1 MRNLRSLSFTELL
14 LQFSPSLDEF
24 KLACSMAGYWVDPP
38 TEFVTKF
45 ILILLIALV
54 FEAIG
59 VVFLSGGLKQI
70 GEPKTI
76 NAAEIASLVTRGATN
91 KNILMGVFFEA
102 IFFGFLL
109 YLLSQKDVSI
119 VWPLTA
125 LGFVI
130 TSLAARI
137 FLKEEISGAR
147 WAGICLIV
155 LGASLVTWSGKP
167 KETAPEEQSPT
178 STDNGLR

>member
-1 MRNLRSLSFTELL
+1 M
-14 LQFSPSLDEF
+14 
-24 KLACSMAGYWVDPP
+24 
-38 TEFVTKF
+38 
-45 ILILLIALV
+45 LIALV

-76 NAAEIASLVTRGATN
+76 NAAEIASLIIRGATN
-91 KNILMGVFFEA
+91 KNILLGVFFEA

-109 YLLSQKDVSI
+109 YMLSQKDVSI

-130 TSLAARI
+130 TSLAAKI
-137 FLKEEISGAR
+137 FLKEEISSVR

-155 LGASLVTWSGKP
+155 LGAGLVTWSAKE
-167 KETAPEEQSPT
+167 KETEHDKQSPV
-178 STDNGLR
+178 STDQDLR

>member
-1 MRNLRSLSFTELL
+1 
-14 LQFSPSLDEF
+14 
-24 KLACSMAGYWVDPP
+24 
-38 TEFVTKF
+38 VTKF
-45 ILILLIALV
+45 IVILLIALV

-70 GEPKTI
+70 GEPKTM
-76 NAAEIASLVTRGATN
+76 NAAEIASLITRGATN

-109 YLLSQKDVSI
+109 YMLSQKDVSI

-137 FLKEEISGAR
+137 FLKEEISTVR
-147 WAGICLIV
+147 WSGICLIV
-155 LGASLVTWSGKP
+155 LGAGLVTWSAKQ
-167 KETAPEEQSPT
+167 KEKEPQEQSPV
-178 STDNGLR
+178 STDYGLR

>member
-1 MRNLRSLSFTELL
+1 M
-14 LQFSPSLDEF
+14 
-24 KLACSMAGYWVDPP
+24 
-38 TEFVTKF
+38 
-45 ILILLIALV
+45 LIALV

-59 VVFLSGGLKQI
+59 VVFLSGGLNQI

-76 NAAEIASLVTRGATN
+76 NAAEIASLITRGTTN
-91 KNILMGVFFEA
+91 KNILIGVFFEA

-130 TSLAARI
+130 TSLAAKI
-137 FLKEEISGAR
+137 FLKEQISSVR

-155 LGASLVTWSGKP
+155 LGASLITWSAKQ
-167 KETAPEEQSPT
+167 KEREPEEQSPA
-178 STDNGLR
+178 STDYGLR

>member
-1 MRNLRSLSFTELL
+1 M
-14 LQFSPSLDEF
+14 
-24 KLACSMAGYWVDPP
+24 
-38 TEFVTKF
+38 TKF
-45 ILILLIALV
+45 ILIPLIALV

-76 NAAEIASLVTRGATN
+76 NATEIASLITRGTTN

-130 TSLAARI
+130 TSLAAKI
-137 FLKEEISGAR
+137 FLKEQISSVR

-155 LGASLVTWSGKP
+155 LGASLITWSAKQ
-167 KETAPEEQSPT
+167 KEREPEEQSPA
-178 STDNGLR
+178 STDYGLR

>member
-1 MRNLRSLSFTELL
+1 
-14 LQFSPSLDEF
+14 
-24 KLACSMAGYWVDPP
+24 
-38 TEFVTKF
+38 VTKF

-70 GEPKTI
+70 GKPKTI
-76 NAAEIASLVTRGATN
+76 NAAEITSLITRGATN

-109 YLLSQKDVSI
+109 YMLSQKDVSI

-130 TSLAARI
+130 TSLAAKI
-137 FLKEEISGAR
+137 FLNEEISSVR

-155 LGASLVTWSGKP
+155 LGACLVTWSGKH
-167 KETAPEEQSPT
+167 KEREPEEQSPA
-178 STDNGLR
+178 STDYGLR

>member
-1 MRNLRSLSFTELL
+1 M
-14 LQFSPSLDEF
+14 
-24 KLACSMAGYWVDPP
+24 
-38 TEFVTKF
+38 TKF
-45 ILILLIALV
+45 ISILLIALV

-70 GEPKTI
+70 GEPKTM
-76 NAAEIASLVTRGATN
+76 NVAEITWLITRGATN

-109 YLLSQKDVSI
+109 YMLSQKDVSI

-137 FLKEEISGAR
+137 FLKEEISSVR

-155 LGASLVTWSGKP
+155 LGAGLVTWSAKE
-167 KETAPEEQSPT
+167 KETEHDKQSPV
-178 STDNGLR
+178 STDRDLR

>member
-1 MRNLRSLSFTELL
+1 M
-14 LQFSPSLDEF
+14 
-24 KLACSMAGYWVDPP
+24 
-38 TEFVTKF
+38 
-45 ILILLIALV
+45 LIALV

-59 VVFLSGGLKQI
+59 VVFLSAGLKQI
-70 GEPKTI
+70 GEPKTM
-76 NAAEIASLVTRGATN
+76 NAAEIASLITRGATN

-109 YLLSQKDVSI
+109 YMLSQKDVSI

-137 FLKEEISGAR
+137 FLKEEISTVR

-155 LGASLVTWSGKP
+155 LGAGLVTWSAKQ
-167 KETAPEEQSPT
+167 KEEEPHKQSAG
-178 STDNGLR
+178 STDYGLP

>member
-1 MRNLRSLSFTELL
+1 ML
-14 LQFSPSLDEF
+14 
-24 KLACSMAGYWVDPP
+24 V
-38 TEFVTKF
+38 
-45 ILILLIALV
+45 ALV

-76 NAAEIASLVTRGATN
+76 NGAEIASLIIRGATN
-91 KNILMGVFFEA
+91 KNILLGVFFEA

-109 YLLSQKDVSI
+109 YMLSQKDVSI

-137 FLKEEISGAR
+137 FLNEEISSVR

-155 LGASLVTWSGKP
+155 LGAGLVTWSAKQ
-167 KETAPEEQSPT
+167 KERGPDKQSPV
-178 STDNGLR
+178 STDYGLR

>member
-1 MRNLRSLSFTELL
+1 
-14 LQFSPSLDEF
+14 
-24 KLACSMAGYWVDPP
+24 MAGHWVDPP
-38 TEFVTKF
+38 PGFVTKF
-45 ILILLIALV
+45 IVILLIALV

-59 VVFLSGGLKQI
+59 VVFLSGGLKEI
-70 GEPKTI
+70 GQPKTI
-76 NAAEIASLVTRGATN
+76 NAPEIVSLITRGATN

-130 TSLAARI
+130 TSLAAKI
-137 FLKEEISGAR
+137 FLKEEISGVR

-155 LGASLVTWSGKP
+155 LGAGLVTWSGKQ
-167 KETAPEEQSPT
+167 KERKPAERSPA
-178 STDNGLR
+178 STGYSLR

>member
-1 MRNLRSLSFTELL
+1 
-14 LQFSPSLDEF
+14 
-24 KLACSMAGYWVDPP
+24 
-38 TEFVTKF
+38 VTKF

-54 FEAIG
+54 VEAIG
-59 VVFLSGGLKQI
+59 VVFLSAGLNQI

-76 NAAEIASLVTRGATN
+76 NAAEIMLLIKRGATN
-91 KNILMGVFFEA
+91 KNILTGVFFEA

-137 FLKEEISGAR
+137 FLKEEISSVR
-147 WAGICLIV
+147 WAEICLIV
-155 LGASLVTWSGKP
+155 LGAGLVTWSAKQ
-167 KETAPEEQSPT
+167 KESGAEEQSPA
-178 STDNGLR
+178 SIDYGVR

>member
-1 MRNLRSLSFTELL
+1 LIRY
-14 LQFSPSLDEF
+14 QD
-24 KLACSMAGYWVDPP
+24 
-38 TEFVTKF
+38 FVTKF
-45 ILILLIALV
+45 ILIMLIALV

-59 VVFLSGGLKQI
+59 VVFLSGGLNQI

-76 NAAEIASLVTRGATN
+76 NAAEITSLIIRGATN
-91 KNILMGVFFEA
+91 KNILLGVFFEA

-137 FLKEEISGAR
+137 FLKEEISSVR

-155 LGASLVTWSGKP
+155 LGACLVTWSGKQ
-167 KETAPEEQSPT
+167 KENGPEEQSPA
-178 STDNGLR
+178 STDYGVR

>member
-1 MRNLRSLSFTELL
+1 M
-14 LQFSPSLDEF
+14 
-24 KLACSMAGYWVDPP
+24 
-38 TEFVTKF
+38 TKF

-54 FEAIG
+54 FEAVG
-59 VVFLSGGLKQI
+59 VVFLSGGLNQI

-76 NAAEIASLVTRGATN
+76 NASEIMSLIKRGATN
-91 KNILMGVFFEA
+91 KNILIGVFFEA

-130 TSLAARI
+130 TSLAARV
-137 FLKEEISGAR
+137 FLKEEISSVR

-155 LGASLVTWSGKP
+155 LGASLVTWSAKT
-167 KETAPEEQSPT
+167 KERKADEQPPSPV
-178 STDNGLR
+178 NGNVR

>member
-1 MRNLRSLSFTELL
+1 M
-14 LQFSPSLDEF
+14 
-24 KLACSMAGYWVDPP
+24 
-38 TEFVTKF
+38 
-45 ILILLIALV
+45 LIALV

-59 VVFLSGGLKQI
+59 VVFLSAGLKQI
-70 GEPKTI
+70 GEPKTM
-76 NAAEIASLVTRGATN
+76 NAAEIASLITRGATN

-109 YLLSQKDVSI
+109 YMLSQKDVSI

-137 FLKEEISGAR
+137 FLKEQISSVR

-155 LGASLVTWSGKP
+155 LGAGLVTWSGKQ
-167 KETAPEEQSPT
+167 KEKEPEEQSRA
-178 STDNGLR
+178 STDYGLR

>member
-1 MRNLRSLSFTELL
+1 M
-14 LQFSPSLDEF
+14 
-24 KLACSMAGYWVDPP
+24 
-38 TEFVTKF
+38 
-45 ILILLIALV
+45 LIALV

-59 VVFLSGGLKQI
+59 VVFLSAGLKQI
-70 GEPKTI
+70 GEPKTM
-76 NAAEIASLVTRGATN
+76 NAAEIASLITRGATN

-109 YLLSQKDVSI
+109 YMLSQKDVSI

-130 TSLAARI
+130 TSLAAKI
-137 FLKEEISGAR
+137 FLKEEISSLR

-155 LGASLVTWSGKP
+155 LGACLVTWSGKQ
-167 KETAPEEQSPT
+167 KARETEEQSPA
-178 STDNGLR
+178 STDYGLR

>member
-1 MRNLRSLSFTELL
+1 M
-14 LQFSPSLDEF
+14 
-24 KLACSMAGYWVDPP
+24 
-38 TEFVTKF
+38 TKF
-45 ILILLIALV
+45 ILILLVALV

-70 GEPKTI
+70 WEPNTM
-76 NAAEIASLVTRGATN
+76 NAAEITSLITRGATN
-91 KNILMGVFFEA
+91 KNILLGVFFEA

-109 YLLSQKDVSI
+109 YMLSQKDVSI

-125 LGFVI
+125 LGFII

-137 FLKEEISGAR
+137 FLKEEISSVR

-155 LGASLVTWSGKP
+155 LGACLVTWTGKQ
-167 KETAPEEQSPT
+167 KDREPEEQSPA
-178 STDNGLR
+178 STDYGLR

>member
-1 MRNLRSLSFTELL
+1 M
-14 LQFSPSLDEF
+14 
-24 KLACSMAGYWVDPP
+24 
-38 TEFVTKF
+38 
-45 ILILLIALV
+45 LIALV

-59 VVFLSGGLKQI
+59 VVFLSAGLKQI
-70 GEPKTI
+70 GEPKTM
-76 NAAEIASLVTRGATN
+76 NAAEIASLITRGATN

-109 YLLSQKDVSI
+109 YMLSQKDVSI

-137 FLKEEISGAR
+137 FLKEEISTVR

-155 LGASLVTWSGKP
+155 LGAGLVTWSGKQ
-167 KETAPEEQSPT
+167 KDRKPEEQSPA
-178 STDNGLR
+178 STDYGLR

>member
-1 MRNLRSLSFTELL
+1 
-14 LQFSPSLDEF
+14 
-24 KLACSMAGYWVDPP
+24 
-38 TEFVTKF
+38 VTKF
-45 ILILLIALV
+45 IVILLIALV

-59 VVFLSGGLKQI
+59 VVFLSGGINQI

-76 NAAEIASLVTRGATN
+76 NAAEIVSLIKRGATN
-91 KNILMGVFFEA
+91 KNILVGVFFEA

-130 TSLAARI
+130 TSLAAKI
-137 FLKEEISGAR
+137 FLKEEISGVR
-147 WAGICLIV
+147 WTGICLIV
-155 LGASLVTWSGKP
+155 LGAGLVTWSAKQ
-167 KETAPEEQSPT
+167 KEKAPEEQSAAPT
-178 STDNGLR
+178 DYGVR

>member
-1 MRNLRSLSFTELL
+1 
-14 LQFSPSLDEF
+14 
-24 KLACSMAGYWVDPP
+24 
-38 TEFVTKF
+38 VTKF

-76 NAAEIASLVTRGATN
+76 NPAEITSLIMRGATN
-91 KNILMGVFFEA
+91 KNILLGVFFEA

-109 YLLSQKDVSI
+109 YMLSQKDVSI

-130 TSLAARI
+130 TSLAAKI
-137 FLKEEISGAR
+137 FLKEEISSVR

-155 LGASLVTWSGKP
+155 LGACLVTWSGKH
-167 KETAPEEQSPT
+167 KEREPEEQSAA
-178 STDNGLR
+178 STDYGLR

>member
-1 MRNLRSLSFTELL
+1 M
-14 LQFSPSLDEF
+14 
-24 KLACSMAGYWVDPP
+24 
-38 TEFVTKF
+38 
-45 ILILLIALV
+45 LIALV

-59 VVFLSGGLKQI
+59 VVFLSAGLKQI
-70 GEPKTI
+70 GEPKTM
-76 NAAEIASLVTRGATN
+76 NAAEIASLITRGATN

-109 YLLSQKDVSI
+109 YMLSQKDVSI

-137 FLKEEISGAR
+137 FLKEQISSVR

-155 LGASLVTWSGKP
+155 LGAGLVTCTAKT
-167 KETAPEEQSPT
+167 KETKADGQPPAPANYS
-178 STDNGLR
+178 LL

>member
-1 MRNLRSLSFTELL
+1 LIRYR
-14 LQFSPSLDEF
+14 D
-24 KLACSMAGYWVDPP
+24 
-38 TEFVTKF
+38 FVTKF
-45 ILILLIALV
+45 ILIMLIALV

-59 VVFLSGGLKQI
+59 VVFLSAGLKQI
-70 GEPKTI
+70 GEPKTM
-76 NAAEIASLVTRGATN
+76 NAPEITSLITRGATN

-125 LGFVI
+125 LGFII
-130 TSLAARI
+130 TSLAAKI
-137 FLKEEISGAR
+137 FLKEEISSIR

-155 LGASLVTWSGKP
+155 LGAGLVTWSAKQ
-167 KETAPEEQSPT
+167 KEREPEEQSPA
-178 STDNGLR
+178 SRDYGIR

>member
-1 MRNLRSLSFTELL
+1 M
-14 LQFSPSLDEF
+14 
-24 KLACSMAGYWVDPP
+24 
-38 TEFVTKF
+38 TKF
-45 ILILLIALV
+45 ILIMLIALV

-76 NAAEIASLVTRGATN
+76 NAAEIASLIIRGATN
-91 KNILMGVFFEA
+91 KNILLGVFFEA

-109 YLLSQKDVSI
+109 YMLSQKDVSI

-137 FLKEEISGAR
+137 FLNEQISSVR

-167 KETAPEEQSPT
+167 KEREPDEQSRA
-178 STDNGLR
+178 SSDYGLR

>member
-1 MRNLRSLSFTELL
+1 LIRY
-14 LQFSPSLDEF
+14 QD
-24 KLACSMAGYWVDPP
+24 
-38 TEFVTKF
+38 FVTKF
-45 ILILLIALV
+45 ILIMLIALV

-59 VVFLSGGLKQI
+59 VVFLSAGLKQI

-76 NAAEIASLVTRGATN
+76 NAAEIASLITRGATN
-91 KNILMGVFFEA
+91 KNILLGVFFEA

-109 YLLSQKDVSI
+109 YMLSQKDVSI

-137 FLKEEISGAR
+137 FLKEEISTVR

-155 LGASLVTWSGKP
+155 LGAGLVTWSAKP
-167 KETAPEEQSPT
+167 KEREPDEQSPA
-178 STDNGLR
+178 SSDYGLR

>member
-1 MRNLRSLSFTELL
+1 
-14 LQFSPSLDEF
+14 
-24 KLACSMAGYWVDPP
+24 
-38 TEFVTKF
+38 VTKF

-59 VVFLSGGLKQI
+59 VVFLSGGLNQI

-76 NAAEIASLVTRGATN
+76 NAAEIMSLIKRGATN
-91 KNILMGVFFEA
+91 KNILIGVFFEA

-130 TSLAARI
+130 TSLAAKI
-137 FLKEEISGAR
+137 FLDEEISSVR
-147 WAGICLIV
+147 WTGIFLIV
-155 LGASLVTWSGKP
+155 LGASLVTWSAKT
-167 KETAPEEQSPT
+167 KERKADEQPPSPV
-178 STDNGLR
+178 NGNLR

>member
-1 MRNLRSLSFTELL
+1 M
-14 LQFSPSLDEF
+14 
-24 KLACSMAGYWVDPP
+24 
-38 TEFVTKF
+38 
-45 ILILLIALV
+45 LIALV

-59 VVFLSGGLKQI
+59 VVFLSAGLKQI
-70 GEPKTI
+70 GEPKTM
-76 NAAEIASLVTRGATN
+76 NAAEIASLITRGATN

-109 YLLSQKDVSI
+109 YMLSQKDVSI

-130 TSLAARI
+130 TSLAAKI
-137 FLKEEISGAR
+137 FLKEEISSVR

-155 LGASLVTWSGKP
+155 LGAGLVTWSGKQ
-167 KETAPEEQSPT
+167 KEKEPEEQSRA
-178 STDNGLR
+178 STDYGLR

>member
-1 MRNLRSLSFTELL
+1 M
-14 LQFSPSLDEF
+14 
-24 KLACSMAGYWVDPP
+24 
-38 TEFVTKF
+38 TKF

-59 VVFLSGGLKQI
+59 VVFLSGGLNQI

-76 NAAEIASLVTRGATN
+76 NATEIMLLIKRGATN
-91 KNILMGVFFEA
+91 RSILIGVFFEA

-125 LGFVI
+125 LGFII

-137 FLKEEISGAR
+137 FLKEEISSVR

-155 LGASLVTWSGKP
+155 LGAGLVTWSAKQREKEP
-167 KETAPEEQSPT
+167 KEQPRA
-178 STDNGLR
+178 STDYGVR

>member
-1 MRNLRSLSFTELL
+1 M
-14 LQFSPSLDEF
+14 
-24 KLACSMAGYWVDPP
+24 
-38 TEFVTKF
+38 TKF

-76 NAAEIASLVTRGATN
+76 NVAEITSLIIRGASN
-91 KNILMGVFFEA
+91 KNILLGVFFEA

-109 YLLSQKDVSI
+109 YMLSQKDVSI

-125 LGFVI
+125 LGFII

-137 FLKEEISGAR
+137 FLKEEISSAR

-155 LGASLVTWSGKP
+155 LGAVLVTWSAKQ
-167 KETAPEEQSPT
+167 KEKEPEEQS
-178 STDNGLR
+178 SASIDHRIR

>member
-1 MRNLRSLSFTELL
+1 M
-14 LQFSPSLDEF
+14 
-24 KLACSMAGYWVDPP
+24 
-38 TEFVTKF
+38 TKF

-59 VVFLSGGLKQI
+59 VVFLSGGLNQI

-76 NAAEIASLVTRGATN
+76 NAAEIMSLIKRGATN
-91 KNILMGVFFEA
+91 KNILTGVFFEA

-125 LGFVI
+125 LGFII
-130 TSLAARI
+130 TSLAAKI
-137 FLKEEISGAR
+137 FNEEISSVR

-155 LGASLVTWSGKP
+155 LGAGLVTWSGKQ
-167 KETAPEEQSPT
+167 KERGPEEQSPA
-178 STDNGLR
+178 STDYGVR

>member
-1 MRNLRSLSFTELL
+1 
-14 LQFSPSLDEF
+14 
-24 KLACSMAGYWVDPP
+24 
-38 TEFVTKF
+38 VTKF
-45 ILILLIALV
+45 ILILLVALV

-76 NAAEIASLVTRGATN
+76 NAAEITSLIIRGATN
-91 KNILMGVFFEA
+91 KNILLGVFFEA

-109 YLLSQKDVSI
+109 YMLSQKDVSI

-125 LGFVI
+125 LGFII

-137 FLKEEISGAR
+137 FLKEEISSVR

-155 LGASLVTWSGKP
+155 LGAGLVTWSAKE
-167 KETAPEEQSPT
+167 KETEHDKQSPV
-178 STDNGLR
+178 STDQDLR

>member
-1 MRNLRSLSFTELL
+1 
-14 LQFSPSLDEF
+14 
-24 KLACSMAGYWVDPP
+24 
-38 TEFVTKF
+38 VTKF

-70 GEPKTI
+70 GEPKTM
-76 NAAEIASLVTRGATN
+76 NTAEIASLIIRGATN

-109 YLLSQKDVSI
+109 YLLAQKDVSI

-137 FLKEEISGAR
+137 FLNEEISSVR
-147 WAGICLIV
+147 WTGIFLIV
-155 LGASLVTWSGKP
+155 LGAGLVTCSAKT
-167 KETAPEEQSPT
+167 KERNADEQPPAPA
-178 STDNGLR
+178 NYNLL

>member
-1 MRNLRSLSFTELL
+1 M
-14 LQFSPSLDEF
+14 
-24 KLACSMAGYWVDPP
+24 
-38 TEFVTKF
+38 TKF

-76 NAAEIASLVTRGATN
+76 NAAEITSLITRGATN
-91 KNILMGVFFEA
+91 KNILLGVFFEA

-109 YLLSQKDVSI
+109 YMLSQKDVSI

-137 FLKEEISGAR
+137 FLKEEISSVR

-155 LGASLVTWSGKP
+155 LGAGLVTWSGKQ
-167 KETAPEEQSPT
+167 KEKEPEEQSRA
-178 STDNGLR
+178 STDYGLR